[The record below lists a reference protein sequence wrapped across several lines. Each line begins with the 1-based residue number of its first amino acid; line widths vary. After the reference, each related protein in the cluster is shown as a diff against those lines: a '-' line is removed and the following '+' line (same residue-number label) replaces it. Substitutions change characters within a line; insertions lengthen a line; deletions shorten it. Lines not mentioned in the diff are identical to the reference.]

1 MMAGLYDD
9 KHVYNIIIVN
19 QGMNENLEEPQ
30 CIVLNIQN
38 NWKTTYD
45 AQVYITSLSV
55 ISNYDW
61 NKLELWINLH
71 QDAFVYK
78 LRRYYP
84 VLSEDDIH
92 IILLLRIDF
101 NNAQIAELFHILGSS
116 FRIRRCRLKKK
127 MNVSCESITDFIKSL
142 RLE

>member
-1 MMAGLYDD
+1 
-9 KHVYNIIIVN
+9 
-19 QGMNENLEEPQ
+19 MNENLEEYRSF
-30 CIVLNIQN
+30 VLNTQN
-38 NWKTTYD
+38 DWETTYD

-55 ISNYDW
+55 IRNYDW
-61 NKLELWINLH
+61 NKIELWINLH
-71 QDAFVYK
+71 QNGFVYK

-101 NNAQIAELFHILGSS
+101 NNAQISELLHILGSS

-127 MNVSCESITDFIKSL
+127 MNVTCESITDFIKTL

>member
-1 MMAGLYDD
+1 
-9 KHVYNIIIVN
+9 
-19 QGMNENLEEPQ
+19 MNENLEEHRSF
-30 CIVLNIQN
+30 VLNTQN
-38 NWKTTYD
+38 DWKTTYD
-45 AQVYITSLSV
+45 TQVYIMSLSV
-55 ISNYDW
+55 IRTYDW
-61 NKLELWINLH
+61 NKIELWINLH
-71 QDAFVYK
+71 QNGFVYK

-101 NNAQIAELFHILGSS
+101 NNAQISELLHILGSS

-127 MNVSCESITDFIKSL
+127 MNVTCESITDFIKTL